1 MRQNKPLKSSKG
13 FVLLL
18 KLQFWH
24 FFSPPCLSFQRVFQA
39 KRYLRPTWMIFEK
52 TWFCKN
58 DISSREIW
66 LSRFMLTCHYIH
78 WTKQQ
83 FSLFKAQI
91 KLYKCQKKARKTSE
105 CPFMCILLAPSN
117 SVLNNCKVHQL
128 FINTENWEWKQDR

>member
-1 MRQNKPLKSSKG
+1 MRQNKPLKSSRW

-24 FFSPPCLSFQRVFQA
+24 FFPFGLKPPCLSFQRVFQA

-66 LSRFMLTCHYIH
+66 LSRFMLTCHYPLH
-78 WTKQQ
+78 N
-83 FSLFKAQI
+83 KAWDPNKIVQMP
-91 KLYKCQKKARKTSE
+91 KMARKTSTSSSA
-105 CPFMCILLAPSN
+105 CSFITSRQILQFCFALGK
-117 SVLNNCKVHQL
+117 LRL
-128 FINTENWEWKQDR
+128 RIENVNKIE